1 MQHVWSL
8 RREIDFSTWLLPPTI
23 ESTAESYA
31 FSRWASGR
39 LRRAAL
45 MALDGIDCCLS
56 RFMQGAILGGK
67 YDTL

>member
-8 RREIDFSTWLLPPTI
+8 RREIDFSAWLLPPAI

-39 LRRAAL
+39 LRRVRPNGFRWYRLLLITVYA
-45 MALDGIDCCLS
+45 
-56 RFMQGAILGGK
+56 RRN
-67 YDTL
+67 YWW